1 MAQQHSADKDYVGFA
16 TLPTQVHRKTV
27 KKGFDFTLLVAG
39 ESGLGKSTL
48 INSLFLTDLYRD
60 RTQLNAEERIE
71 RTVEIC
77 RHTLDIEEKGVKLK
91 LTVVDTPGFA
101 DALNNTESW
110 RPVSDYVEQQFEQF
124 FRDESGLNRKH
135 LLDHR
140 VHCCLYFV
148 SPYGHGLRPIDVA
161 FMRALHD
168 KVNIVLLIAK
178 ADTMTTQELA
188 AFKQRLR
195 DEVEEFGIKLYQ
207 FPECDSDEEE
217 DVKQRDKELKASV
230 PFAVV
235 GSNTVVD
242 ALGKRV
248 RGRLYPWGI
257 VEVENSVHCDFTRL
271 RSMLVQTHMQDLK
284 DVTQDTHYE
293 NFRARHIHSM
303 ANLALQS
310 HHREGDAAAVATDT
324 EKLIR
329 EKDEELKRM
338 HEMLSQMQNRI
349 DARRGD
355 RSVEL

>member
-101 DALNNTESW
+101 DALNNTE
-110 RPVSDYVEQQFEQF
+110 R
-124 FRDESGLNRKH
+124 
-135 LLDHR
+135 
-140 VHCCLYFV
+140 
-148 SPYGHGLRPIDVA
+148 LRPIDVA